1 MLLGSNGVMI
11 KRVVMNSKEVKFDL
25 FLGKMNSERTSQL
38 RGKAAY
44 NSFNRD
50 TNVTGRA

>member
-11 KRVVMNSKEVKFDL
+11 ERVVMKGTQEVKFDL

-44 NSFNRD
+44 NS
-50 TNVTGRA
+50 TAT